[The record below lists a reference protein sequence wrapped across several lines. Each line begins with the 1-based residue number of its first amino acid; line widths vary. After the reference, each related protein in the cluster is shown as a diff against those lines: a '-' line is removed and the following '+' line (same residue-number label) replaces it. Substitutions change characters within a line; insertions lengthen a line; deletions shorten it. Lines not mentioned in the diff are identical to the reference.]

1 MGENVV
7 FHLNLPFPLGFPTA
21 PVFRLGSE
29 ETACIE
35 RLACAAR
42 AAFALEDRYPL
53 ETMHAIVRIYSAK
66 DGSKIGWHKDKR
78 CFEECVAG
86 VVMENSLPRRE
97 GLRFRPDEAHLGD
110 EVGLVERSGDGFMF
124 EGEARHGWEHGFS
137 MPQDIEGEHRR
148 VTLTMRWY
156 RTNDPATASK
166 LAKWR
171 REGQHGKICVQ
182 FLGPERSGS
191 DVREREGTGGADY
204 ASSALRVSMPP
215 EPPKHV
221 VPEEW
226 SLKKLCNLAATKLR
240 RPTSTAG
247 VPWAVQGFECHEG
260 ASTGG
265 APVRVL
271 DELAWRQLCANHIAL
286 REMRPVLRLQVVLEE
301 IAPWVAQVD

>member
-1 MGENVV
+1 V

-166 LAKWR
+166 LANGGVR
-171 REGQHGKICVQ
+171 PSMG
-182 FLGPERSGS
+182 RSACS
-191 DVREREGTGGADY
+191 SSVRKGA
-204 ASSALRVSMPP
+204 
-215 EPPKHV
+215 
-221 VPEEW
+221 
-226 SLKKLCNLAATKLR
+226 
-240 RPTSTAG
+240 
-247 VPWAVQGFECHEG
+247 
-260 ASTGG
+260 
-265 APVRVL
+265 VRT
-271 DELAWRQLCANHIAL
+271 
-286 REMRPVLRLQVVLEE
+286 
-301 IAPWVAQVD
+301 